1 MLIVAVLALGLVTG
15 LSVAFFYRHLN
26 GNMRVEPFPPEQ
38 IGPDRPDMPEVEGP
52 HDPLNILVMGSDSRD
67 CDGCHLDQE
76 TGGGS
81 DTTIL
86 VHLAADRESA
96 YGISIPRDSLVD
108 RPDCYTADGD
118 TIPGEASA
126 MWNAAFSVGGPACT
140 QRQLEQVT
148 GIRVDNY
155 VVVDF
160 SNFKD
165 MVNAVGGVEVCVPE
179 DLHSDKG
186 DIDIPAGVHTLHG
199 DEALDYIRIRYGVG
213 DGTDL
218 GRIKRQQ
225 AFIAALAEQV
235 IDSGKLARVDQLV
248 RFLNAATKSLTT
260 DIPNVKVLAELGLQ
274 LKDIGP
280 SRIRFITVPNQLSV
294 ARPGRVE
301 WLPEAKTL
309 WERIWLDQPLGP
321 CATAPS
327 AWATSLRRPT
337 RRRAAKHH
345 RQTRPA
351 RWAPTRTTSRP
362 RGSAPDVAARCRRPV
377 RDSWHEVR
385 APDLRRRGGSA
396 QPRGAGR
403 RPRP

>member
-1 MLIVAVLALGLVTG
+1 MLAVTVVTLGLVTA

-26 GNMRVEPFPPEQ
+26 GNLEVDPFSPAQ
-38 IGPDRPDMPEVEGP
+38 IGPDRPDKPDVEGP
-52 HDPLNILVMGSDSRD
+52 HEPLNVLVMGSDSRD
-67 CDGCHLDQE
+67 CEGCHLDQE

-86 VHLAADRESA
+86 VHLSADRESA

-108 RPDCYTADGD
+108 RPDCFTEDGE
-118 TIPGEASA
+118 TIPGEEGA

-148 GIRVDNY
+148 GVRVDNY

-160 SNFKD
+160 NNFKD
-165 MVNAVGGVEVCVPE
+165 MVDAVGGVEVCVPE

-186 DIDIPAGVHTLHG
+186 DIDIPKGVHTLHG

-235 IDSGKLARVDQLV
+235 IDSGKLARIDRLV

-260 DIPNVKVLAELGLQ
+260 DIPNVKELAELGLQ
-274 LKDIGP
+274 LKDIGS
-280 SRIRFITVPNQLSV
+280 SRIRFLTVPNQLST
-294 ARPGRVE
+294 AQPGRVE
-301 WLPEAKTL
+301 WLPEARTL
-309 WERIWLDQPLGP
+309 WDRIRLDQPLG
-321 CATAPS
+321 
-327 AWATSLRRPT
+327 SLRDGSIGVGDVPT
-337 RRRAAKHH
+337 TTEPPPGTDPPDPDGHLAAD
-345 RQTRPA
+345 A
-351 RWAPTRTTSRP
+351 EEL
-362 RGSAPDVAARCRRPV
+362 AA
-377 RDSWHEVR
+377 
-385 APDLRRRGGSA
+385 
-396 QPRGAGR
+396 AGLCS
-403 RPRP
+403 